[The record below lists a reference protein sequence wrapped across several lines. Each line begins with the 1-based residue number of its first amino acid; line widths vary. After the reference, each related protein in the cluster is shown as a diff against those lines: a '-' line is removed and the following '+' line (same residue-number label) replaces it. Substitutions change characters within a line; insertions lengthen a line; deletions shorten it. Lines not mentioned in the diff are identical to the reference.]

1 VALHGRAQPP
11 AHHGRRRTFRQ
22 KTVRPSSDAHEAVL
36 AMDPLADERAPGA
49 AVTVAPCG
57 HWDHVPPCPLTPHH
71 SRADRVDG
79 EVRVRTLF
87 VVEPELEDTIRH
99 GVEPC
104 TGQRTAGPPGWPDN
118 PMATTEQPAQ
128 RRPEQRDGP
137 RATADLQLEPARHLL
152 CP

>member
-57 HWDHVPPCPLTPHH
+57 HWDHDPPCPLTPHH
-71 SRADRVDG
+71 NRADRVDG

-87 VVEPELEDTIRH
+87 AVEPELEDTVRH
-99 GVEPC
+99 GVDVHWPADSWSARMARQPDGNYGAASAASSG
-104 TGQRTAGPPGWPDN
+104 TTRRTTPNG
-118 PMATTEQPAQ
+118 
-128 RRPEQRDGP
+128 
-137 RATADLQLEPARHLL
+137 
-152 CP
+152 